1 MIRPILRGFAWV
13 GAGLWLTLA
22 PALAGDAPAQSAR
35 SAAEIMD
42 ILMWN
47 REPVGGPFAL
57 TDQAGHARTDRDFR
71 GRLMLV
77 YFGFTFCPDV
87 CPTDL
92 QAIGLALDRLG
103 PDGDQVQPIFITV
116 DPERDTAS
124 HLADYV
130 PMFHPR
136 LIGLTGS
143 ADAIRKVAD
152 LRGRKV
158 SIFRGTNNHLAAV
171 KVLAGNGLQE
181 RDVQIINMD
190 TATTNAALTS
200 KDIDAAFGNF
210 PLASLAEKNI
220 AEIIYTT
227 KGDNPAYER
236 HSTLIGQDA
245 FIKAHPDITQKIVS
259 AIVRAARW
267 ASDEANREAFFEI
280 SARTGFPASG
290 YRFDFSNQELK
301 YRNTPIID
309 ASIIESYR
317 VQARQAREFGLLRRD
332 VDLNGW
338 FDRSFLDIALKEQ
351 GLVGYWQEYDA
362 SGRPQAAGQ

>member
-1 MIRPILRGFAWV
+1 
-13 GAGLWLTLA
+13 
-22 PALAGDAPAQSAR
+22 
-35 SAAEIMD
+35 
-42 ILMWN
+42 MWN

-152 LRGRKV
+152 AYKV
-158 SIFRGTNNHLAAV
+158 YYARVPQDAGDYTVDHTAYIYLMDRDGNYLGFFPPGTSADRMV
-171 KVLAGNGLQE
+171 
-181 RDVQIINMD
+181 
-190 TATTNAALTS
+190 
-200 KDIDAAFGNF
+200 
-210 PLASLAEKNI
+210 
-220 AEIIYTT
+220 EIIRPRLVA
-227 KGDNPAYER
+227 PAR
-236 HSTLIGQDA
+236 
-245 FIKAHPDITQKIVS
+245 
-259 AIVRAARW
+259 
-267 ASDEANREAFFEI
+267 
-280 SARTGFPASG
+280 
-290 YRFDFSNQELK
+290 
-301 YRNTPIID
+301 
-309 ASIIESYR
+309 
-317 VQARQAREFGLLRRD
+317 
-332 VDLNGW
+332 
-338 FDRSFLDIALKEQ
+338 
-351 GLVGYWQEYDA
+351 
-362 SGRPQAAGQ
+362 